1 MAKETETLKILQK
14 IEDFADYAYP
24 ALKQFPKAERYNI
37 VADIKRSLDIMA
49 HRAIEAEKKYYKKTT
64 LQELDVEVAYMR
76 ILVKRSFRLGFL
88 PEKKKNVMLDYLSE
102 IGKMLGGWMK
112 TCGAWEAQ
120 RKK

>member
-37 VADIKRSLDIMA
+37 VADMKRSLDIMA

-112 TCGAWEAQ
+112 TCGTREAQ